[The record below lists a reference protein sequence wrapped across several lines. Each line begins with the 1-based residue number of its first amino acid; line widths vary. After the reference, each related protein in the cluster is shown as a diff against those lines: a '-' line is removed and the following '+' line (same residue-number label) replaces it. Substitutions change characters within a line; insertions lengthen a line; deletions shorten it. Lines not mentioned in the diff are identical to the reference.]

1 MRGALFSLA
10 ATALIVGGASAGRM
24 LDGSIAVDRAASDN
38 VTYDYIVIGSGPGG
52 GPLACDLAR
61 AGYSTLLI
69 EAGDDQGD
77 NPVYSELANFNTAGN
92 DPDSR
97 WDFWVKHS
105 DDPVREMAFAHYTY
119 RTTNGSFYV
128 GTEPPAGATPLG
140 IQYPRAGTLGG
151 CAMHNGGVCS
161 LPADDDWN
169 IVVNMTGDTSWEAPK
184 MRKYLVKVEKN
195 QYLPTGTEGHGFD
208 GWLATAVQPTRW
220 ARDIALPATRVLKQ
234 MAALT
239 GQNASDVAN
248 LVDKDILGDYPHK
261 DTLSSFYNMAQH
273 QDKGGKRSSPNNYIK
288 ATLKDPK
295 NYPLMVRLNT
305 LATRVLFQQPHAGNA
320 TSRVEGT
327 GVGAGAALPVARGVE
342 IMSGASLYLADPR
355 HTNANVTKK
364 GPVSKVWARRE
375 VIVSGGAFNS
385 PQILKL
391 SGVGPA
397 AELSKLSIPIVKD
410 LPGVGERLAD
420 NYEGSL
426 LALGQ
431 QPVGGGFITLLF
443 KTPNADGPNRNIFTW
458 CGAFSF
464 EGFWPGFPTDY
475 GPNEYE
481 CAMVLINPH
490 SQAGTVKLASAD
502 PQVPPDINLNFFLN
516 NGTEDLQH
524 LADAAKLLRTAW
536 QAAGDP
542 VLPFNEKHPCP
553 GTGAGNCTDE
563 AQRALLK
570 TQAYSHHASSSCAIG
585 SDTDPLAVLD
595 SKFRVRG
602 VQGLRVVD
610 ASAFPRVPG
619 AFPVLPTIM
628 LSAKAAEEIL
638 ADAKK

>member
-1 MRGALFSLA
+1 MRSAVVSLA
-10 ATALIVGGASAGRM
+10 ATAAVWARGAAAGRM
-24 LDGSIAVDRAASDN
+24 IDASDPAAAALSDN

-77 NPVYSELANFNTAGN
+77 NPIYSELGNFNTAGN

-97 WDFWVKHS
+97 WDFWSRHS
-105 DDPVREMAFAHYTY
+105 SNDTRERLFAHYTY
-119 RTTNGSFYV
+119 RMPNGSFYV

-161 LPADDDWN
+161 LPQDDDWN

-184 MRKYLVKVEKN
+184 MRKYLMKVERN
-195 QYLPTGTEGHGFD
+195 TYLPNGTAGHGFD
-208 GWLATAVQPTRW
+208 GWLSTSVQPTRW
-220 ARDIALPATRVLKQ
+220 AHDNTLPATRVLKK
-234 MAALT
+234 MAELT
-239 GQNASDVAN
+239 GQNVSDVAN
-248 LVDKDILGDYPHK
+248 LVNQDILGDYPHK
-261 DTLSSFYNMAQH
+261 DTINGFYNMAQH
-273 QDKGGKRSSPNNYIK
+273 VDRGGKRSSPNNYIK
-288 ATLKDPK
+288 ATLKDPN
-295 NYPLMVRLNT
+295 NYPLTVRLHT
-305 LATRVLFQQPHAGNA
+305 LATRVLFEGPATNA
-320 TSRVEGT
+320 TVKGRKRADAV
-327 GVGAGAALPVARGVE
+327 PVAHGVE
-342 IMSGASLYLADPR
+342 IMSGKSLYGADPR
-355 HTNANVTKK
+355 HNATTT
-364 GPVSKVWARRE
+364 GPLSRVWARKE

-397 AELSKLSIPIVKD
+397 DELKKLNIPVVKD

-426 LALGQ
+426 LAIGQ
-431 QPVGGGFITLLF
+431 QPVGGGTITMMF
-443 KTPNADGPNRNIFTW
+443 KSSNRTQTRNIFTW

-464 EGFWPGFPTDY
+464 EGFWPGFPQDY
-475 GPNEYE
+475 GSNEYE
-481 CAMVLINPH
+481 CAMVYIGPH
-490 SQAGTVKLASAD
+490 NQAGTIRLASAD
-502 PQVPPDINLNFFLN
+502 PRDPPNINFNFYLHN
-516 NGTEDLQH
+516 ATHDLQD
-524 LADAAKLLRTAW
+524 LTDAANLLRKAW
-536 QAAGDP
+536 QAAGAP

-553 GTGAGNCTDE
+553 GTGAGNCTDAAE
-563 AQRALLK
+563 REMLK

-585 SDTDPLAVLD
+585 APNDPLAVLD

-602 VQGLRVVD
+602 VQNLRVVD
-610 ASAFPRVPG
+610 ASAFPVVPG